1 MSSATVTD
9 EASSAP
15 RQVGLAIGGMTCAAC
30 AARVEKK
37 LNGIDSVVATMNFA
51 TGQALVAAPASVSP
65 QRLIESVERA
75 GYCVAVVPSGGGPA
89 GDEGVVR
96 PGGGDRRRGAGRVRA
111 VWGVDTSMMTGE
123 PVPADARAGA
133 APGSSLEL
141 TEPQQQVA
149 S

>member
-1 MSSATVTD
+1 
-9 EASSAP
+9 
-15 RQVGLAIGGMTCAAC
+15 MTCVAY
-30 AARVEKK
+30 AARAEKI

-96 PGGGDRRRGAGRVRA
+96 PGEAIAAEGQVEFGQS
-111 VWGVDTSMMTGE
+111 GVDTSMMTGE

-133 APGSSLEL
+133 AAGSSLEL